1 MAVLVENLGRTF
13 LSGGLN
19 HVESELLE
27 DAVILVF
34 VSLGK
39 VAAGHAFPHPEVVK
53 FPLMSLKSD
62 NQITQSFAVAQLTEH
77 HRKQLI
83 LATEAFYISVSLI
96 LINEMA
102 KLVVV

>member
-1 MAVLVENLGRTF
+1 MSVQVENLDSTF
-13 LSGGLN
+13 LSGSLY
-19 HVESELLE
+19 HLESELLE
-27 DAVILVF
+27 DAVIPVF

-39 VAAGHAFPHPEVVK
+39 VAAGHAFLHPEVVK
-53 FPLMSLKSD
+53 LPLMSLKSD
-62 NQITQSFAVAQLTEH
+62 DQITQSFAVAQLTEH

-83 LATEAFYISVSLI
+83 PTTETLYVSVSLI